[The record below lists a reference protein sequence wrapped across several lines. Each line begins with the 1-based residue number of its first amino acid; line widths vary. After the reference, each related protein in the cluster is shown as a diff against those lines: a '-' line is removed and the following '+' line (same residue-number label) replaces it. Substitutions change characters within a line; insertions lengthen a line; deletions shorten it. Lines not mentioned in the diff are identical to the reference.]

1 MNKYGHRSHLVDWG
15 FGFSLDFAG
24 SGLAT
29 ITHPLRM
36 SKLSLTIALLYCVG
50 CFIASA
56 LVLALV
62 SVVVSPDKT
71 AGGCLWRSDAEKSR
85 NAINRHRGRGFIGGE
100 NRLPLAFSERGVLLH
115 GVGWSAASP

>member
-50 CFIASA
+50 CYCAA
-56 LVLALV
+56 LLRRLLYCIGFGIGFGF
-62 SVVVSPDKT
+62 
-71 AGGCLWRSDAEKSR
+71 GGGQS
-85 NAINRHRGRGFIGGE
+85 G
-100 NRLPLAFSERGVLLH
+100 
-115 GVGWSAASP
+115 